1 MVLKYASSFND
12 TLILPLFCGHGLGG
26 MGEVRMSDTCT
37 SRVKVAQPLV
47 PLLAA
52 PVRDRP
58 GCERRIV
65 GGAAERLAVFSLRQ
79 GTPPTRTHT
88 LARTHAQ
95 PLPPVSSSAAP
106 PPPAPFLTP
115 AAVSPSAARSSSR
128 IFPADLLL
136 EDIFFFFF

>member
-37 SRVKVAQPLV
+37 SRVKVEQPLV

-65 GGAAERLAVFSLRQ
+65 GGAAERLAVFSIRQ

-88 LARTHAQ
+88 H
-95 PLPPVSSSAAP
+95 
-106 PPPAPFLTP
+106 
-115 AAVSPSAARSSSR
+115 
-128 IFPADLLL
+128 
-136 EDIFFFFF
+136 